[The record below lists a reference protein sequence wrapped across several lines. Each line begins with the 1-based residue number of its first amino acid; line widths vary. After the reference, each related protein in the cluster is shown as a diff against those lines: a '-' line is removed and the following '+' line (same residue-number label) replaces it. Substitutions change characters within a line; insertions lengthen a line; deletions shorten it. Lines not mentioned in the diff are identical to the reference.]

1 MTQSIEQR
9 MDLARRRL
17 AHQDQRSSIRL
28 ARELRRI
35 AAGAKLGLCKIEG
48 RVLYQ
53 LGVAGAIDE
62 GIVVKKILEAAAEN
76 VERYLSKRRAGL
88 VDRWVRSASSAQV
101 H

>member
-9 MDLARRRL
+9 MDLVRRRL
-17 AHQDQRSSIRL
+17 AHQDQRSAIQL

-62 GIVVKKILEAAAEN
+62 GIVVKKILDEAAEN

-88 VDRWVRSASSAQV
+88 VDCWARSAPSERV